1 MRLNGVSFENWLRS
15 HAHKVPKERWLREL
29 YPWPIL
35 AEVDCDEGLVGVT
48 QRIRYGSTKY
58 EATLRSIHWQPNHG
72 TFKYRVFV
80 ESNGL
85 GWHSRAVCDEYD
97 MCGSPD
103 GTFITL
109 FHRKKQ
115 EPLEKIAGAFFSRRW
130 SDLSKEDFK
139 SLAVSR
145 FLAASI
151 VSEVAKRAYGEAGL
165 VHYPRSR
172 IAGGSSPMFASSTDL
187 WLGFR
192 FFSEDA
198 FAWARR
204 SAGKAARV
212 VALYFADTKYQFRTD
227 LPSSSSVRSVY
238 EVDAE
243 LRCESQDL
251 ILALL
256 RRLELPTEA
265 PSMAHLEEIVR
276 GRVQVSTVQVS
287 ESDVHEALAVLR
299 SPCNSKGELRYQL
312 AAGVVLNAWIESER
326 RLGFVQRKRFYAFKQ
341 RIGSLMRWAE
351 TNPLPGVDLWIE
363 RDTSNSHPITFVRI
377 DGVDFSFHAVPSVQ
391 DKRFAS
397 PSHFTWSGVRLKPIA
412 PLVLR
417 WARLLMDPGARL
429 SSPHLAISTG
439 DRQR

>member
-15 HAHKVPKERWLREL
+15 HTHKVPKERWLREL

-35 AEVDCDEGLVGVT
+35 AEVDCDEGLIGVT
-48 QRIRYGSTKY
+48 QQIRYDFTEY
-58 EATLRSIHWQPNHG
+58 EATLRSVHWQPNHG

-115 EPLEKIAGAFFSRRW
+115 EPLERIARAFFSRRW
-130 SDLSKEDFK
+130 SGLSRHDFK

-151 VSEVAKRAYGEAGL
+151 VSEVAKRAYVDAGL
-165 VHYPRSR
+165 AHYPRSR
-172 IAGGSSPMFASSTDL
+172 IAGGSSPMFASGPDL

-198 FAWARR
+198 YAWARR
-204 SAGKAARV
+204 SARKAKRV

-227 LPSSSSVRSVY
+227 LPSSSFVRSVY

-243 LRCESQDL
+243 SGCELQDL

-256 RRLELPTEA
+256 RRLELPTEV
-265 PSMAHLEEIVR
+265 PSIARLEEIVR

-299 SPCNSKGELRYQL
+299 SPCHSKGALRYQL
-312 AAGVVLNAWIESER
+312 AAGVILNAWIESER
-326 RLGFVQRKRFYAFKQ
+326 RLGFVKRKKFYAFKQ
-341 RIGSLMRWAE
+341 RIGALMRWAE
-351 TNPLPGVDLWIE
+351 TNSLPGVDLWYE
-363 RDTSNSHPITFVRI
+363 RVVGTSQPIAFFRI
-377 DGVDFSFHAVPSVQ
+377 DGVDFSFHAVTGVQ
-391 DKRFAS
+391 DKRFAD
-397 PSHFTWSGVRLKPIA
+397 PNHFTWSGVRLKPIA

-417 WARLLMDPGARL
+417 WARLLMDPGASL
-429 SSPHLAISTG
+429 SSTHLASRTG
-439 DRQR
+439 DRKR